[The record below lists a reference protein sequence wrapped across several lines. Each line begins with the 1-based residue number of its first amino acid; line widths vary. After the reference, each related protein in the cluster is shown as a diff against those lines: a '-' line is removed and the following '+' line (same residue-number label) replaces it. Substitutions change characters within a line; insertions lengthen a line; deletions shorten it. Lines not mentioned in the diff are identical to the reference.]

1 MKTSI
6 MGKSV
11 ATAEQMSN
19 YLLSKNPNPKI
30 EVPVLTMCKLY
41 LYLGAL
47 EGVRGDLE
55 FCRSCWETN
64 YFSFT
69 GTVVPEQNNFCGHG
83 TTSSTNKGSYFSDAA
98 TGILVQIQHAKGYAT
113 TDSLN
118 YECLDSRYKYVKKG
132 SAPYMEDMGGKWAVP
147 GYDTKKYP
155 SLEAANAAQ
164 DSYGYKILGIM
175 QEILGTSS
183 VVIPEEPKK
192 DDVTVD
198 NKKPL
203 AGRKICLD
211 AGHYGNYNR
220 CPGIPEYYESV
231 MAWKLHLLQKKYL
244 EELGATVITTRSD
257 SSKDLDLASRGKKS
271 KGCHL
276 FISDHSNA
284 VGSGM
289 NETVDYVA
297 VYHLTN
303 DTKVKCDD
311 ISKEIAEAL
320 APAIAKVM
328 ETTKGYKVLSR
339 LSDRDKN
346 GDGALNDNYYGV
358 LNGARSVN
366 TPGLIIEHGF
376 HTNTRN
382 VQWLLNDANLDKL
395 AKVEANVIA
404 SYFSGQ
410 KIEVIPENPASTGV
424 PYCIRVANV
433 KVGDVLNIRKGP
445 SSSTE
450 KVGYLKYN
458 DPNKYTIAEESNGWG
473 KLKSGVGWINLK
485 YTKKV

>member
-1 MKTSI
+1 M
-6 MGKSV
+6 
-11 ATAEQMSN
+11 
-19 YLLSKNPNPKI
+19 
-30 EVPVLTMCKLY
+30 
-41 LYLGAL
+41 
-47 EGVRGDLE
+47 
-55 FCRSCWETN
+55 
-64 YFSFT
+64 
-69 GTVVPEQNNFCGHG
+69 
-83 TTSSTNKGSYFSDAA
+83 
-98 TGILVQIQHAKGYAT
+98 
-113 TDSLN
+113 
-118 YECLDSRYKYVKKG
+118 
-132 SAPYMEDMGGKWAVP
+132 
-147 GYDTKKYP
+147 
-155 SLEAANAAQ
+155 
-164 DSYGYKILGIM
+164 
-175 QEILGTSS
+175 
-183 VVIPEEPKK
+183 
-192 DDVTVD
+192 
-198 NKKPL
+198 
-203 AGRKICLD
+203 
-211 AGHYGNYNR
+211 
-220 CPGIPEYYESV
+220 
-231 MAWKLHLLQKKYL
+231 
-244 EELGATVITTRSD
+244 
-257 SSKDLDLASRGKKS
+257 
-271 KGCHL
+271 

-320 APAIAKVM
+320 APAMAKVM

>member
-1 MKTSI
+1 MSYTKTFI
-6 MGKSV
+6 LGKPV
-11 ATAEQMSN
+11 ATAEQMTA
-19 YLLSKNPNPKI
+19 YLLSVNPNPSIKI
-30 EVPVLTMCKLY
+30 PVLKFCRLFLY
-41 LYLGAL
+41 MGAL
-47 EGVRGDLE
+47 EGVRGDLL
-55 FCRSCWETN
+55 FCQSCKETGH
-64 YFSFT
+64 FQFK
-69 GTVVPEQNNFCGHG
+69 GTVNAEQNNYAGLG
-83 TTSSTNKGSYFSDAA
+83 TTDVNTPGACFPDEA
-98 TGILVQIQHAKGYAT
+98 TGILAQAQHVKAYAGV
-113 TDSLN
+113 DLN
-118 YECLDSRYKYVKKG
+118 YDCVDPRYEVLVKCGKIGTSKYW
-132 SAPYMEDMGGKWAVP
+132 EDLGGHWAVP
-147 GYDTKKYP
+147 GYDTNKYS
-155 SLEAANAAQ
+155 SLEDANEAK
-164 DSYGYKILGIM
+164 DSYGYHIMNIFNKIIGKETEKDMPLHGI
-175 QEILGTSS
+175 
-183 VVIPEEPKK
+183 
-192 DDVTVD
+192 
-198 NKKPL
+198 
-203 AGRKICLD
+203 KICID
-211 AGHYGNYNR
+211 AGHYGKYNR
-220 CPGIPEYYESV
+220 CPNNPKYYESEV
-231 MAWKLHLLQKKYL
+231 MWKLHLLQKKYL
-244 EELGATVITTRSD
+244 EELGATVITTRSN
-257 SSKDLDLASRGKKS
+257 SSKDLDLTSRGKKS

-320 APAIAKVM
+320 APTIAKVM

-346 GDGALNDNYYGV
+346 KDGVLNDNYYGV

-395 AKVEANVIA
+395 AKAEANVIA

-410 KIEVIPENPASTGV
+410 KIEVVPEKPTTNGV

-445 SSSTE
+445 SSDTE

-458 DPNKYTIAEESNGWG
+458 DPNKYTITEESNGWG